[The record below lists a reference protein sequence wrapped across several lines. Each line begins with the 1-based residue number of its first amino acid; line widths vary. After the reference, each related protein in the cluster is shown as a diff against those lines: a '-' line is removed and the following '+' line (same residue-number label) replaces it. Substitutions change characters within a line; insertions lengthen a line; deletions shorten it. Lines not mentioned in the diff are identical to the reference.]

1 MRGKA
6 FLTAMKSIM
15 GREEP
20 VEESPQEPKSSR
32 KKVDEAAEGSVK
44 EKVREKGEKKPGE
57 KKERTD
63 RSDVKERL
71 ESVVVP
77 EERTLR
83 NFLRPRFWVEKREE
97 YRKIKEKEK
106 EDLNVYQMLSEN
118 ARPSIEYYILT
129 ILSCVIATTGLNQG
143 STAVIIGAMIVA
155 PLMTPILAFSL
166 SVIWGDLQ
174 LMKTSL
180 QSIVKGTFWA
190 IVISAIIA
198 YAVPL
203 SGFNQ
208 EILSRTKPSL
218 FDILVA
224 IASGL
229 VGAYGTA
236 NKKVS
241 NSLVGIAI
249 AVALMPPLCTVGI
262 GVGTFDRA
270 VTTGALI
277 LYIIN
282 LVSISLAGAVV
293 FWVMKIHPVRADQDE
308 VKKRALYQ
316 IVLSLAI
323 LIGIAIPIGFY
334 MYDGYRIGT
343 VQRLITE
350 RIEGEFPQTSI
361 FNMKTKKHRHVYT
374 IYLTLTGHQSPDA
387 TKIQAMK
394 EMILKNFSNVKEIIV
409 EFIPSVQVE

>member
-6 FLTAMKSIM
+6 FLTAMKSLM

-20 VEESPQEPKSSR
+20 VGEPPQEQRSPR
-32 KKVDEAAEGSVK
+32 KKDDEAAEDHIK
-44 EKVREKGEKKPGE
+44 EKGEKKTE
-57 KKERTD
+57 EVKEGTA

-77 EERTLR
+77 EERTLK

-106 EDLNVYQMLSEN
+106 EDLNVYQMLSES

-129 ILSCVIATTGLNQG
+129 ILSCIIATTGLIQG

-180 QSIVKGTFWA
+180 QSIIKGTFWA

-203 SGFNQ
+203 SGFNY

-236 NKKVS
+236 NKKIS

-262 GVGTFDRA
+262 GIGTFNRA

-293 FWVMKIHPVRADQDE
+293 FWVMKIHPIRADQDE

-334 MYDGYRIGT
+334 MYEGYLISEA
-343 VQRLITE
+343 QRLITE
-350 RIEGEFPQTSI
+350 SIEGEFPQASI
-361 FNMKTKKHRHVYT
+361 FSMKTKKHGSLYT
-374 IYLTLTGHQSPDA
+374 ICLTLTGHQSPDA
-387 TKIQAMK
+387 TKIREMK
-394 EMILKNFSNVKEIIV
+394 EMILRNFSNVDEITV